1 MSSLNV
7 GSINVSALSGSGN
20 ISVDNNVLNVDTS
33 NNRIGINVGSPV
45 VGADFGGVTD
55 GLKLPAGTTAQRP
68 GTGDAYAGTIRRN
81 TELGQIEIY
90 NGSFWQA
97 LASGGGYTT
106 DGLIAYYDISNPS
119 SYTGGTTI
127 NNLVAGSGYGA
138 FTTIGSGYSYNS
150 DYGGGVAYTGSS
162 HAYMSNVAT
171 TSYMTIEVWF
181 QWRSNEGGEDIL
193 FNKENVWEM
202 RSDSGTCQWAVYAN
216 NQGWFWHDS
225 GGRFAQGVPQ
235 HVALSYD
242 GNAVYTHLNGGLI
255 ERYNYPNG
263 GILNS
268 NTNGYPKFNA
278 RSDGT
283 SSRGNPGNNT
293 LYKWRLYNR
302 ALTSGEIRR
311 NYDAERS
318 QFGYG

>member
-33 NNRIGINVGSPV
+33 NNRIGVNVGSPV

-68 GTGDAYAGTIRRN
+68 GTGSQYAGTIRRN

-90 NGSFWQA
+90 TGTFWQA
-97 LASGGGYTT
+97 LASGGGYST
-106 DGLIAYYDISNPS
+106 DGLIAYYDVSNSS
-119 SYTGGTTI
+119 SYTGGSSL
-127 NNLVAGSGYGA
+127 NNLVSGSGYGS
-138 FTTIGSGYSYNS
+138 FTNSGSPSYSG
-150 DYGGGVAYTGSS
+150 DYGGGLQFTGSS
-162 HAYMSNVAT
+162 HCYMPQT
-171 TSYMTIEVWF
+171 TNLTYFTCEVWF
-181 QWRSNEGGEDIL
+181 QWRSNQGGEDIL

-202 RSDSGTCQWAVYAN
+202 RSDSGVCQWAVYAN
-216 NQGWFWHDS
+216 NRSWFWQDS
-225 GGRFAQGVPQ
+225 GGRFAQSVPQ
-235 HVALSYD
+235 HVALAYD
-242 GNAVYTHLNGGLI
+242 GNAVYTWLNGGLI
-255 ERYNYPNG
+255 QVYNYPNG
-263 GILNS
+263 GVLNTS
-268 NTNGYPKFNA
+268 GNSYPKFNA

-283 SSRGNPGNNT
+283 GSRGNPGNNT

-302 ALTSGEIRR
+302 KLSSGEIRR